1 MSKRRLAVAGVGA
14 LSAVLTAGVLL
25 APTASAAGGENSAF
39 AISADGLLKISQT
52 PYVDDT
58 NGATE
63 ESVVSLDVPQNLLSL
78 GVLNA
83 RAGDGYAKSSI
94 ADLRV
99 SLNALPDLGLGLSQ
113 PLVAAEAIEASCED
127 GVASSSVAGASVAGI
142 ALDVAAPANT
152 EIAVPGLASVT
163 LNKQVTNDDGSTTV
177 TAIAIKVNNLQSLD
191 LASAT
196 CAKGDDD
203 GGEPSTPPTTPGDDG
218 GDDGDNGGDNGDD
231 SNGGSGSQADE
242 DGMAPVP
249 TPVEAHL
256 DVTG

>member
-1 MSKRRLAVAGVGA
+1 MSKRRLAVTGVGA

-25 APTASAAGGENSAF
+25 APTASATGGENSAF
-39 AISADGLLKISQT
+39 AISANGLLKIAPT

-63 ESVVSLDVPQNLLSL
+63 ESVVRLDVPQNLLSL

-113 PLVAAEAIEASCED
+113 PLVAAEAIEANCED

-142 ALDVAAPANT
+142 ALDVAAPPNT
-152 EIAVPGLASVT
+152 AIEVPGLASVT

-177 TAIAIKVNNLQSLD
+177 TAISIKVNKLQSLD

-196 CAKGDDD
+196 CTKADDD
-203 GGEPSTPPTTPGDDG
+203 GGKPSTPPTTPGD
-218 GDDGDNGGDNGDD
+218 DDGDNGGDNGDD
-231 SNGGSGSQADE
+231 SNGGSGSQADK

-249 TPVEAHL
+249 TPVKGHL